1 MIFFHILAVTCPG
14 VSTLN
19 NGTIV
24 FSDPTIPRGE
34 ESTVTY
40 SCNTGYGLTGEA
52 VRTCTSSG
60 WNGTEPRCEGVYR
73 IVFNEY
79 QSRNYVQCE

>member
-1 MIFFHILAVTCPG
+1 MTCPD
-14 VSTLN
+14 VSTLD

-24 FSDPTIPRGE
+24 YSDPTIPRAE
-34 ESTVTY
+34 DSTVTY
-40 SCNTGYGLTGEA
+40 SCDTGYGLTGEA

-73 IVFNEY
+73 IVFN
-79 QSRNYVQCE
+79 NYPSEHVALINTNH